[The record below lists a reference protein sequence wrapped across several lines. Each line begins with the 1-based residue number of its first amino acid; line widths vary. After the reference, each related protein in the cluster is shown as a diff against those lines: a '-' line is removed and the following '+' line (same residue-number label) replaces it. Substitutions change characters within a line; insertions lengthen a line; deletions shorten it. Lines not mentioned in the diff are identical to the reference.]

1 MQPFGFGGLR
11 SLGNKVNV
19 PIRLDEDG
27 YLGRECPNPEC
38 EEYFKIT
45 PGTGIKGPAPCHCP
59 YCGHTGESKTFW
71 TKDQIEYAKSVV
83 KQKVVEAVRQDLKSM
98 EFDHK
103 PRGSFGIGISMKLKP
118 GAPVPVRWY
127 REKNLE
133 TEIVCDHCTLRYAIY
148 GVFGWCPDCGVHNS
162 LQILEKN
169 LDLARKK
176 LALVASVEV
185 ELAETLVADALAGVV
200 SAFDGFGRELCS
212 EGETKPSFQNLDGG
226 RKRVEQGY
234 NFDMA
239 DCLTV
244 DEWLSVCRSFQKRHL
259 LAHKM
264 GVVDQDYILKAS
276 DSSAVVGRKVAL
288 ATDEVASLVEI
299 VEKLGKRLYGGVVG
313 TPASPQTDNAEE
325 PKAVPLVVNQP
336 SVLRFDGLIEADALV
351 FEHACKIAVEQGH
364 CVVISG
370 ERLVAELG
378 PKGISEQ
385 QIMDAEEVLE
395 NRGYIKTHGV
405 LGPPHAFDFAITHY
419 GFDQFARIGIPN
431 FRGLFAEVERI
442 IVRDQQTNNN
452 AVAQE
457 LEQSI
462 TIVEH
467 IFASMQSSGLIKYA
481 ESIGGGLHMDIY
493 WISPELRR
501 KVQGQR

>member
-1 MQPFGFGGLR
+1 MG
-11 SLGNKVNV
+11 
-19 PIRLDEDG
+19 
-27 YLGRECPNPEC
+27 
-38 EEYFKIT
+38 KIM
-45 PGTGIKGPAPCHCP
+45 
-59 YCGHTGESKTFW
+59 
-71 TKDQIEYAKSVV
+71 
-83 KQKVVEAVRQDLKSM
+83 EAVRNDLKAL

-103 PRGSFGIGISMKLKP
+103 PRGPFGIGISMKLQP

-133 TEIVCDHCTLRYAIY
+133 TEIVCDQCTLRYAIY

-162 LQILEKN
+162 LQILTKN

-176 LALVASVEV
+176 LALLTSVEQ
-185 ELAETLVADALAGVV
+185 ELSETLIADALAGVV
-200 SAFDGFGRELCS
+200 SAFDGFGRELC
-212 EGETKPSFQNLDGG
+212 TKCDKPSFQNLEGG
-226 RKRVEQGY
+226 RKRVQQSY

-239 DCLTV
+239 DCLTGA
-244 DEWLSVCRSFQKRHL
+244 EWPSACRGFQKRHL

-264 GVVDQDYILKAS
+264 GVVDQDYISKTS
-276 DSSAVVGRKVAL
+276 DSAAVVGRKVAL
-288 ATDEVASLVEI
+288 TTEEVASLVEI

-313 TPASPQTDNAEE
+313 IPAAPQTANADE
-325 PKAVPLVVNQP
+325 PKPVPLAVNQP
-336 SVLRFDGLIEADALV
+336 SVLKFDGLIEADALV
-351 FEHACKIAVEQGH
+351 FEHACKIAIEQGH

-370 ERLVAELG
+370 ERLVAELS

-395 NRGYIKTHGV
+395 NRGYIKIHGV

-431 FRGLFAEVERI
+431 FKGLCAEVERI
-442 IVRDQQTNNN
+442 IVRDQQTTNN

-457 LEQSI
+457 LDQSI
-462 TIVEH
+462 TVIEH
-467 IFASMQSSGLIKYA
+467 IFASMQNNGLIRYT

-501 KVQGQR
+501 NVQRRH